1 MASLNDFMAQ
11 MPRPL
16 PVIIASDRS
25 GSMQVDGKIDAL
37 NIAIRELIRS
47 LKDDDTSVDLQV
59 ALFSFG
65 GQEATI
71 DFPLTSVSKIKDN
84 QIPVYQASGK
94 TPMGLTFFQMKDL
107 IENKDLIP
115 SRAYKPTIV
124 LITDGKPTDDYRV
137 PMKCLIE
144 EGRSSKAFRMAMAIG
159 ADANQK
165 MLASFV
171 STPEYLVPG
180 ENARDIKKF
189 FRYVTMTVTSR
200 THSQTPDNPPTVP
213 FPDDEIIL

>member
-1 MASLNDFMAQ
+1 
-11 MPRPL
+11 
-16 PVIIASDRS
+16 
-25 GSMQVDGKIDAL
+25 
-37 NIAIRELIRS
+37 
-47 LKDDDTSVDLQV
+47 
-59 ALFSFG
+59 
-65 GQEATI
+65 
-71 DFPLTSVSKIKDN
+71 
-84 QIPVYQASGK
+84 
-94 TPMGLTFFQMKDL
+94 
-107 IENKDLIP
+107 
-115 SRAYKPTIV
+115 
-124 LITDGKPTDDYRV
+124 
-137 PMKCLIE
+137 
-144 EGRSSKAFRMAMAIG
+144 MAMAIG